1 MHDKSPSP
9 PPSPSPSP
17 SCFRAPRA
25 RRMLRCVGNRL
36 FGGGALGGAAAAATA
51 TAPVARAAGALPA
64 EVIPVSTLPLGAECA
79 DATPEVPPGAGP
91 ANGEPPREPLMVK
104 GRTLRQAASEDA
116 TPFPLSIRVPD
127 YDCDQRPLGQYMSTV
142 NNAMVLESASHYSGR
157 ELSPIPGSLD
167 SSMHKRDA
175 DGDAPVTRSGFFEL
189 TPTVLSRVPSESTAL
204 V

>member
-9 PPSPSPSP
+9 PPSP

-25 RRMLRCVGNRL
+25 RRMLRCVGNL
-36 FGGGALGGAAAAATA
+36 FGGGALGGAHGGAAAATA

-64 EVIPVSTLPLGAECA
+64 EVTPVSTLPLGAECA
-79 DATPEVPPGAGP
+79 DATPEVPPGS
-91 ANGEPPREPLMVK
+91 ANGEPPWEPLMVK